1 MIRIEVQSEDV
12 RTRMIKG
19 QRGEFQISEQDAWA
33 FLYNTQ
39 GNEDPYPTR
48 ITVRLA
54 QGQPGYAHG
63 TYYLAPQSIY
73 VKDRFGNLAIGR
85 PVLVAEKDYRTQ
97 RLGQAA

>member
-1 MIRIEVQSEDV
+1 MIRIEVQNEDV
-12 RTRMIKG
+12 RTRTIQG
-19 QRGEFQISEQDAWA
+19 QWGAFQIAEQDAWA
-33 FLYNTQ
+33 FLYDTQ

-48 ITVRLA
+48 ITVCLA

-85 PVLVAEKDYRTQ
+85 PVLMTEEDYRTP

>member
-1 MIRIEVQSEDV
+1 MIRIEVQNEAV
-12 RTRMIKG
+12 RTRTIQG
-19 QRGEFQISEQDAWA
+19 QRGTFQIAEQDAWA
-33 FLYNTQ
+33 FLYDTQ

-48 ITVRLA
+48 ITVRLEPN
-54 QGQPGYAHG
+54 QPGYAHG

-85 PVLVAEKDYRTQ
+85 PVLVAKEDYRTQ

>member
-1 MIRIEVQSEDV
+1 MIRIEVQNEDV
-12 RTRMIKG
+12 RTRTIQG
-19 QRGEFQISEQDAWA
+19 QWGDFQIAEQDAWA
-33 FLYNTQ
+33 FLYDTQ

-48 ITVRLA
+48 ITVRLEPN
-54 QGQPGYAHG
+54 QPGYAHG

-85 PVLVAEKDYRTQ
+85 PVLVAEEDYRNP